1 MRDGD
6 QALNFVYLLGCLV
19 LVGSGLAA
27 RRLPLG
33 QTMKIAVAWICIFA
47 GLFLIFTLRND
58 FKALGSRMLAE
69 ITGNQAQQVAGG
81 TIRIQR
87 ADDGHFWVDAEVNGR
102 LTHFLVDSGCTIT
115 TINRNTASGAGIEP
129 SGHFPVIVD
138 TANGRTVAQRASAET
153 LKLGPIERRDFEIQ
167 ISNAADDINLLGMN
181 FLSSLRG
188 WRVEG
193 STLVLQ
199 P

>member
-6 QALNFVYLLGCLV
+6 QALNFVYLIGCLV
-19 LVGSGLAA
+19 LVGSGLMA

-47 GLFLIFTLRND
+47 GLFLLFTLRND
-58 FKALGSRMLAE
+58 FKALGSRVLAE
-69 ITGNQAQQVAGG
+69 ITGNQVQQVSGG
-81 TIRIQR
+81 TIRILR

-102 LTHFLVDSGCTIT
+102 LTHFLVDSGCTVT

-129 SGHFPVIVD
+129 SGHFGVLVD
-138 TANGRTVAQRASAET
+138 TANGRTIVQRGSAET
-153 LKLGPIERRDFEIQ
+153 LKLGPIERRDFEVQ
-167 ISNAADDINLLGMN
+167 ISNAADDANLLGMN

>member
-19 LVGSGLAA
+19 LVGSGLMA

-69 ITGNQAQQVAGG
+69 ITGNRTQQVSGG

-102 LTHFLVDSGCTIT
+102 LTHFLVDSGCTVT
-115 TINRNTASGAGIEP
+115 TINRNTASGAGIAP
-129 SGHFPVIVD
+129 SGHFGVIVD
-138 TANGRTVAQRASAET
+138 TANGRTVVQRGSAET
-153 LKLGPIERRDFEIQ
+153 LKLGPIERRDFEVQ
-167 ISNAADDINLLGMN
+167 ISSADDDANLLGMN